1 MSETEQVDGDKAFQS
16 IKEFEESVMKD
27 QGIQIRLSEL
37 TEKMIVG
44 KQTPEFTEEVIKKII
59 AFWQE
64 QQFESAQ
71 ESLRGLNAMIQG
83 ALIALK
89 L

>member
-1 MSETEQVDGDKAFQS
+1 MSEQEQVDGDKAFQS

-59 AFWQE
+59 AIWQE